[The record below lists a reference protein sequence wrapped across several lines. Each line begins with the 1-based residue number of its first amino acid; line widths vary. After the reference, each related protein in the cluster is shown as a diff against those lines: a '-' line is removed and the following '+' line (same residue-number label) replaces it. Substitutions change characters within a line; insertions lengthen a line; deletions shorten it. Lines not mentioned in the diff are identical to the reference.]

1 MAAATTS
8 VQFALAHDRLEDWV
22 AEGRVAATDA
32 AWPSAARP
40 ERLTA

>member
-8 VQFALAHDRLEDWV
+8 VQFALVNDRLEDWV
-22 AEGRVAATDA
+22 AEARASSEA
-32 AWPSAARP
+32 AWP